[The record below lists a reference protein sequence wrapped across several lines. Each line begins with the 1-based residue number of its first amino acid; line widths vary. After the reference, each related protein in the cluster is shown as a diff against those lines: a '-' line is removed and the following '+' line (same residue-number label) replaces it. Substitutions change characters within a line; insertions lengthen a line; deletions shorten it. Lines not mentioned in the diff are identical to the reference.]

1 MSWFHIWCK
10 KWTVVITLLSLKILK
25 WWQKWPGV
33 TSLVATASVGIQTLP
48 LGICWRLCNFIS
60 QVAPMP
66 PQYSLLHTVCVCCVG
81 QNMSNSIHRA
91 DALCEKQQ
99 TSKLIHLYILNKYQE
114 KGKSNNTE
122 LVSLIKLPLP

>member
-1 MSWFHIWCK
+1 MSWFHKWCK

-66 PQYSLLHTVCVCCVG
+66 PQYSLLCVSVVW
-81 QNMSNSIHRA
+81 
-91 DALCEKQQ
+91 DK
-99 TSKLIHLYILNKYQE
+99 T
-114 KGKSNNTE
+114 
-122 LVSLIKLPLP
+122 